1 MAANPKEPASTAMVA
16 RQATPDDMIF
26 AGIKAN
32 VPIETLERLYAL
44 KQKYEAD
51 EARKAYVEAMAEFK
65 KNPPEILKSSRVFFK
80 GKDGKADTSYY
91 HADLGNVCQQIVSA
105 LAAHGFSHAWDVK
118 MEGGVVVTCT
128 ITHKQGHSERIVMP
142 PAPIDQSGNKN
153 TIQGIA
159 STQTYM
165 QRYSLLAITG
175 LATVGMDNDG
185 RGDPDAGKDE
195 ADNLT
200 EAEQQTVEDWINN
213 AAVNRVRFYEWAS
226 RTTGLVIEKVAD
238 MPRSHYQNILNQL
251 KNTATQKGLV
261 K

>member
-1 MAANPKEPASTAMVA
+1 
-16 RQATPDDMIF
+16 
-26 AGIKAN
+26 
-32 VPIETLERLYAL
+32 
-44 KQKYEAD
+44 
-51 EARKAYVEAMAEFK
+51 
-65 KNPPEILKSSRVFFK
+65 
-80 GKDGKADTSYY
+80 
-91 HADLGNVCQQIVSA
+91 
-105 LAAHGFSHAWDVK
+105 
-118 MEGGVVVTCT
+118 
-128 ITHKQGHSERIVMP
+128 MP